1 MGIITKDSS
10 LAYFVNQLDNFDR
23 TIHEPLYSV
32 TWSRDIKL
40 RSGITM
46 ANESTSFTR
55 TSYGSTG
62 GMSAGSNTLG
72 GGKSF
77 IAPNSTTLAGIDVN
91 GERVVKAL
99 RLWGQEVGYSTVE
112 LERSQMIGQSLD
124 VSKFQGMTV
133 KYNMDID
140 ESVYIGD
147 VGQGYKGL
155 LNSAEVTAANVASK
169 TAGGTTWVGNATPDE
184 ILEDVNTMLEAAWA
198 ATGYSVCPSELRLPP
213 AQFAYIS
220 SQKVSTAGN
229 VSILTYLEDNSLSL
243 RINGTKLNIQPLKW
257 LTGRG
262 VSGVDR
268 MMVYSNNDMYV
279 RYPLVP
285 IRRETA
291 YYHGIRF
298 AAPYISAFGELEFVY
313 PETVRYGDGL

>member
-1 MGIITKDSS
+1 MTKTMDSS
-10 LAYFVNQLDNFDR
+10 LAFFINQLDNFDQ
-23 TIHEPLYSV
+23 TLHAPLYST

-55 TSYGSTG
+55 SSFGSTG
-62 GMSAGSNTLG
+62 SMTA

-91 GERVVKAL
+91 GERVVKGL
-99 RLWGQEVGYSTVE
+99 RLWGNEVSYSTVE
-112 LERSQMIGQSLD
+112 LERSQMIGQPLD
-124 VSKFQGMTV
+124 QSKFAGLTV
-133 KYNMDID
+133 KYNMDVD

-147 VGQGYKGL
+147 TQQGYKGL
-155 LNSAEVTAANVASK
+155 LNSAEVTAANVATK
-169 TAGGTTWVGNATPDE
+169 AATGTTWVGNATPDE
-184 ILEDVNTMLEAAWA
+184 ILEDVNTLIEATWA
-198 ATGYSVCPSELRLPP
+198 ATGYAVCPTDLRLP
-213 AQFAYIS
+213 AEQFAYIA

-229 VSILTYLEDNSLSL
+229 VSILQFLEENSISL
-243 RINGTKLNIQPLKW
+243 RINGTKLNIQPLKY
-257 LTGRG
+257 LAGRG
-262 VSGVDR
+262 AGATNR
-268 MMVYSNNDMYV
+268 MIAYSNNEMYV

-298 AAPYISAFGELEFVY
+298 VAPYISAFGEVEFVY
-313 PETVRYGDGL
+313 PETVRYADGI